1 VKLFLEKVILVILVG
16 IILSTLGPNYFH
28 FNWPL
33 RIATATV
40 SLIGA
45 GLISWNISLRNK
57 KEAPSTTVEDVKAV
71 LKPAQAVRAFIPLE
85 PQDLV
90 KIYRENTQI
99 QADKLA
105 AIYINNWMRVEGT
118 VTDVYEI
125 SDGVSLSLRTDD
137 CSQSNW
143 FTAHLSFEGKQW
155 FDRVKL
161 LPRGHRVIVDGQLRK
176 FSAFNLHYENCEL
189 VETDL
194 K

>member
-16 IILSTLGPNYFH
+16 IILSTHGPNYFH

-45 GLISWNISLRNK
+45 GLISWTLRNN
-57 KEAPSTTVEDVKAV
+57 KEAPSTTVEEVKAV
-71 LKPAQAVRAFIPLE
+71 LKPAQAVRAFIPLK

-90 KIYRENTQI
+90 KIYRENTEI

-105 AIYINNWMRVEGT
+105 AMYINNWMRLEGT
-118 VTDVYEI
+118 VTNVYEI
-125 SDGVSLSLRTDD
+125 SDGKLSISLRTDD

-143 FTAHLSFEGKQW
+143 FMVHLSFEGKEW

-161 LPRGHRVIVDGQLRK
+161 LPRGHRAIVDGQLRK
-176 FSAFNLHYENCEL
+176 FSAHNVNYENCEL
-189 VETDL
+189 VETDP